1 VGRQRPH
8 QTQLIPPAAA
18 APPATSLQLSA
29 RPPVLPPMSATMLPL
44 ILTLALLVVFVAVD
58 TSPDR

>member
-1 VGRQRPH
+1 
-8 QTQLIPPAAA
+8 
-18 APPATSLQLSA
+18 
-29 RPPVLPPMSATMLPL
+29 MSATMLPL